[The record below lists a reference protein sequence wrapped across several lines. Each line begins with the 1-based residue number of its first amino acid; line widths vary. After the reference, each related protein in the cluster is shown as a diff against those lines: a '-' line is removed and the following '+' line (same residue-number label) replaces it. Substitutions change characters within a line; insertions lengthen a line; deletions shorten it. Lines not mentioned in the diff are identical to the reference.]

1 MLGFGSAQRKTEKD
15 SREERGVYGG
25 EQILHIAIREIYP
38 DPLQTRRIFAMDKL
52 RELAD
57 SIAEYGVLSPLIVR
71 RIEGGYQL
79 IAGER
84 RLRAASMAGFSHVPC
99 IIRRAS
105 GERAAYMALIE
116 NLQRCDLDCF
126 EEAAGL
132 ARLIADYGITQEE
145 AAKRIGKSQSA
156 VANKLRLL
164 RFDQSAITKIR
175 AAGLSER
182 HARALLR
189 LTDADAIQEAIDY
202 AAANELSVAETEA
215 YVAARLA
222 PPPAPKR
229 RTRTPLIRDV
239 RLFLNTVHHALK
251 TMTEGGLP
259 AEMEQTESPEG
270 ITLVIRLPKK
280 T

>member
-1 MLGFGSAQRKTEKD
+1 MLGFGNAQRKIEKD
-15 SREERGVYGG
+15 SREERGVYAG

-38 DPLQTRRIFAMDKL
+38 DPLQARRIFAMDKL

-71 RIEGGYQL
+71 RVEGGYQL

-99 IIRRAS
+99 IIHRAS

-164 RFDQSAITKIR
+164 RFDQSTITKIR

-189 LTDADAIQEAIDY
+189 LTDADAIREAIDY
-202 AAANELSVAETEA
+202 VAANELSVAETEA

-222 PPPAPKR
+222 PPAPKR
-229 RTRTPLIRDV
+229 GTRTPLIRDV